1 MINFIK
7 RYWDLLGGAIT
18 GIGLAVL
25 ADFKLESVQLC
36 YSVIILMLVSIGA
49 FRVIRQET
57 EKQRNKRDHTMI
69 DSMVDAQKSIKA
81 VGLAI
86 EPLREG
92 KETGKLILM
101 IIGGLKKMKE
111 KLKVFFSKYKG
122 YLLTIALAILTII
135 EGCGGYI
142 NSLFGGVLAINGV
155 EVLPMVTLV
164 CTAIVGV
171 ISNGYTPEQREKIK
185 ALFTN
190 SSTNELVKAEIKKN
204 IKEKTA
210 QYHQFNKVLAT
221 QETEKAALETELA
234 SLKNTLQAKR
244 EMFAMTPQLATEAD
258 VQLASNDCTNCEAKI
273 LNKNEEI
280 AKTKEMIENLHTMLE
295 ALKSQL

>member
-69 DSMVDAQKSIKA
+69 DSMVDSQKPIKA
-81 VGLAI
+81 VSLAT
-86 EPLREG
+86 EPLEEG
-92 KETGKLILM
+92 NRTGKLILLL
-101 IIGGLKKMKE
+101 IGGINKMKE

-122 YLLTIALAILTII
+122 YLLTIALAILTVVEI
-135 EGCGGYI
+135 CGGYI
-142 NSLFGGVLAINGV
+142 NELCGGVLAINGV
-155 EVLPMVTLV
+155 AVLPIVTLA

-171 ISNGYTPEQREKIK
+171 ISNGYTPEQAEKIK

-190 SSTNELVKAEIKKN
+190 SSTNELVKAEIKKT
-204 IKEKTA
+204 IKEKTT
-210 QYHQFNKVLAT
+210 QLHQFNKVLVT
-221 QETEKAALETELA
+221 QENEKAALETEYATLV
-234 SLKNTLQAKR
+234 NTLNAKK
-244 EMFAMTPQLATEAD
+244 EMAAMTPQLATAED
-258 VQLASNDCTNCEAKI
+258 VQLAENNRVDCEAKI
-273 LNKNEEI
+273 NNKANEIE
-280 AKTKEMIENLHTMLE
+280 KTKTMLNNLHTTIE

>member
-1 MINFIK
+1 MFTFIK
-7 RYWDLLGGAIT
+7 KYWDLLGGAIT

-69 DSMVDAQKSIKA
+69 DSMVDSQKPIKA
-81 VGLAI
+81 VSLAT
-86 EPLREG
+86 EPLIEG
-92 KETGKLILM
+92 NKTGKLIL
-101 IIGGLKKMKE
+101 ILIGGLKKMKE

-122 YLLTIALAILTII
+122 YLLTIALAVLTVV
-135 EGCGGYI
+135 ESCGGYI

-155 EVLPMVTLV
+155 EVLPIVTLV
-164 CTAIVGV
+164 CTTIVGV

-190 SSTNELVKAEIKKN
+190 SSTNELVKAEIKKT

-210 QYHQFNKVLAT
+210 QYNQFNKVLAT
-221 QETEKAALETELA
+221 QETEKAAFETELTT
-234 SLKNTLQAKR
+234 LNNTLQAKK
-244 EMFAMTPQLATEAD
+244 EMAAMRPQLATEAD
-258 VQLASNDCTNCEAKI
+258 VQLATNEVVNCQAKI
-273 LNKNEEI
+273 ENKKTEI
-280 AKTKEMIENLHTMLE
+280 AKTKTMITNLHTMIE